1 MIGKIEKEIERIRQI
16 KWWRKDQ
23 ALQVM
28 TIWKHSEISLLRF
41 CRQYH
46 IGYKHLLRWKR
57 ILESQAGSMGFVQVE
72 IPVQP
77 AGLSS
82 GRGVDEEVGEQEKKG
97 TRRLF
102 SEKHVKCDHDRNC
115 FPARLWQLR
124 FHEHII
130 RNEAELNRIRI
141 YNR

>member
-46 IGYKHLLRWKR
+46 IGYKRLLRWKR

-77 AGLSS
+77 AIKADDKMEIVLCNGL
-82 GRGVDEEVGEQEKKG
+82 
-97 TRRLF
+97 T
-102 SEKHVKCDHDRNC
+102 
-115 FPARLWQLR
+115 
-124 FHEHII
+124 
-130 RNEAELNRIRI
+130 IRI
-141 YNR
+141 HPGFDTESLRRVIGIAEES